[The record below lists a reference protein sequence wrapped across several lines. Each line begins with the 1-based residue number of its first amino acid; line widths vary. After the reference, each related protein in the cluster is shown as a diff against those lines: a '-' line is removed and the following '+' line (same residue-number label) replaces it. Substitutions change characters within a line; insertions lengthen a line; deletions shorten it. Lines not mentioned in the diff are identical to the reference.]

1 MPKQKA
7 DREQYRIRIG
17 EAIVP
22 VNREIYHTYYGGERQ
37 ERYQVERDQAHG
49 TLHFSAMGEEG
60 VDVLEILP
68 VRGETPLDTMERRE
82 RDAFLSAALYRLPG
96 PDRKLIRQ
104 LTGPEA
110 DSAALLG
117 RAAPDRNRPAGG
129 SERGRDPQAGTAYPQ
144 IAAHGS
150 AGGTFDSGTHTR
162 QKKKMQVIP
171 AVCRNPTPKAVH
183 WDCFSL
189 FEKKFSKPGTNPLCF
204 SDRR

>member
-104 LTGPEA
+104 LYWDELPWTGIARQKGVSEGAIRKQEQRILRSLRTDLQEA
-110 DSAALLG
+110 LSIPVHT
-117 RAAPDRNRPAGG
+117 PDRKR
-129 SERGRDPQAGTAYPQ
+129 
-144 IAAHGS
+144 
-150 AGGTFDSGTHTR
+150 
-162 QKKKMQVIP
+162 KCK
-171 AVCRNPTPKAVH
+171 
-183 WDCFSL
+183 
-189 FEKKFSKPGTNPLCF
+189 
-204 SDRR
+204 

>member
-60 VDVLEILP
+60 VDVLENP
-68 VRGETPLDTMERRE
+68 SGTGRDPFGHHGAPGKRRIS
-82 RDAFLSAALYRLPG
+82 LSGSVSPSG
-96 PDRKLIRQ
+96 
-104 LTGPEA
+104 TGPEA

-117 RAAPDRNRPAGG
+117 RAAPDRNRPAEG

>member
-68 VRGETPLDTMERRE
+68 VRKRPLWTPW
-82 RDAFLSAALYRLPG
+82 
-96 PDRKLIRQ
+96 
-104 LTGPEA
+104 
-110 DSAALLG
+110 
-117 RAAPDRNRPAGG
+117 
-129 SERGRDPQAGTAYPQ
+129 
-144 IAAHGS
+144 S
-150 AGGTFDSGTHTR
+150 AGKETH
-162 QKKKMQVIP
+162 
-171 AVCRNPTPKAVH
+171 
-183 WDCFSL
+183 FSQR
-189 FEKKFSKPGTNPLCF
+189 LCIAF
-204 SDRR
+204 RDRTGS

>member
-17 EAIVP
+17 
-22 VNREIYHTYYGGERQ
+22 GGNCPCKPGNLS
-37 ERYQVERDQAHG
+37 H
-49 TLHFSAMGEEG
+49 
-60 VDVLEILP
+60 ILW
-68 VRGETPLDTMERRE
+68 RGE
-82 RDAFLSAALYRLPG
+82 AGALPG
-96 PDRKLIRQ
+96 GTRPGPWNPAFQRDGRRGSRCAGDPSGTGRDPFGHHGAPGKRRISLSGSVSPSG
-104 LTGPEA
+104 TGPEA

-117 RAAPDRNRPAGG
+117 RAAPDRNRPAEG

-171 AVCRNPTPKAVH
+171 AVCRNPTPKAVPM
-183 WDCFSL
+183 DCFS
-189 FEKKFSKPGTNPLCF
+189 FF
-204 SDRR
+204 

>member
-49 TLHFSAMGEEG
+49 TLHFSAMGEGG

-68 VRGETPLDTMERRE
+68 VREETPLDTMERRE

-96 PDRKLIRQ
+96 PDR
-104 LTGPEA
+104 
-110 DSAALLG
+110 
-117 RAAPDRNRPAGG
+117 NRPAEG

-171 AVCRNPTPKAVH
+171 AVCRNPTPKAVPM
-183 WDCFSL
+183 DCFSL
-189 FEKKFSKPGTNPLCF
+189 FEKKSSEPGTNPLCF

>member
-96 PDRKLIRQ
+96 PDRGSS
-104 LTGPEA
+104 TGTSCPGPE
-110 DSAALLG
+110 SPG
-117 RAAPDRNRPAGG
+117 RR
-129 SERGRDPQAGTAYPQ
+129 E
-144 IAAHGS
+144 
-150 AGGTFDSGTHTR
+150 
-162 QKKKMQVIP
+162 
-171 AVCRNPTPKAVH
+171 
-183 WDCFSL
+183 
-189 FEKKFSKPGTNPLCF
+189 
-204 SDRR
+204 

>member
-17 EAIVP
+17 GAIVP
-22 VNREIYHTYYGGERQ
+22 VNREIYHIYYGGERQ

-82 RDAFLSAALYRLPG
+82 RDAFLSAALVSPSG
-96 PDRKLIRQ
+96 
-104 LTGPEA
+104 TGPEA

-117 RAAPDRNRPAGG
+117 RAAPDRNRPAEG

-189 FEKKFSKPGTNPLCF
+189 FEKKSSKPGTNPLCF

>member
-1 MPKQKA
+1 MFCIIEPVPHNPLAKLCTRLTYGFSKGSFGQKGEPMPKQKA

-104 LTGPEA
+104 LYWDELPRTGIARQEGVSEGAIRKQEQRILRSLRTDLQEA
-110 DSAALLG
+110 LSIPVHT
-117 RAAPDRNRPAGG
+117 PDRKR
-129 SERGRDPQAGTAYPQ
+129 
-144 IAAHGS
+144 
-150 AGGTFDSGTHTR
+150 
-162 QKKKMQVIP
+162 KCK
-171 AVCRNPTPKAVH
+171 
-183 WDCFSL
+183 
-189 FEKKFSKPGTNPLCF
+189 
-204 SDRR
+204 